1 MIDVLVLGAGVAG
14 VTAARALSATGLSVV
29 VAEGRHRVGGRVHT
43 IRDFCE
49 RPVEGGAEFI
59 HGVRAAT
66 WPEVRNANLSVR
78 ACHQRHM
85 MFNAG
90 GATRWLPWV
99 MLHPG
104 VWPAVTIFR
113 ALGRARPPDVSA
125 REFLERRGYRGRAR
139 LIAEMVLTGHLPG
152 SVDEIGVLGL
162 LDDGVHT
169 LERGTNYRIDDGY
182 DRLPQHV
189 AAGLDVRSG
198 FDIETVRW
206 DAGGVAVVARDGREL
221 AARTGIS
228 TLPVGVLKSGRVR
241 FSPVLPDAKRAA
253 LDRVEMG
260 PVVKLLLRFHERF
273 WPRWANSIACATGP
287 VTLYWPVFHG
297 ERSAPP
303 VLVAYATGDRARLLG
318 HVGEAE
324 AVEIALSDLRRL
336 FPSADPKRRLVDARR
351 IDWSS
356 DPFAWGGY
364 TFLRPDAAGAR
375 DRLAA
380 ADTGALFWA
389 GSATQRV
396 PIADTVEAAYS
407 SGLRAAGEARTHFG
421 VPLLPVGRCSPVP
434 IRRAS
439 ASSAH
444 LGES

>member
-1 MIDVLVLGAGVAG
+1 LIDVLVLGAGVAG
-14 VTAARALSATGLSVV
+14 VTAARALATAGLSVV
-29 VAEGRHRVGGRVHT
+29 VVEGRGRIGGRVHS

-49 RPVEGGAEFI
+49 RPVEAGAEFI
-59 HGVRAAT
+59 HGTRAAT
-66 WPEVRNANLSVR
+66 WPEVRDAKLSAR
-78 ACHQRHM
+78 PCHQRQM

-104 VWPAVTIFR
+104 VWPAFTIFR
-113 ALGRARPPDVSA
+113 ALARAAPPDVSA

-139 LIAEMVLTGHLPG
+139 LIAEMVLAGHLPG
-152 SVDEIGVLGL
+152 GVDEIGLLGL

-182 DRLPQHV
+182 DRLPQHL
-189 AAGLDVRSG
+189 AAGLDVRLD

-206 DAGGVAVVARDGREL
+206 GAGGVAVIARDGREL
-221 AARTGIS
+221 AARSAIS
-228 TLPVGVLKSGRVR
+228 TLPVGVLRSGRVR
-241 FSPVLPDAKRAA
+241 FAPVLPEAKRAA
-253 LDRVEMG
+253 LDRVQMG
-260 PVVKLLLRFHERF
+260 PVVKLLLRFQERF
-273 WPRWANSIACATGP
+273 WPRWASAIACATGP

-297 ERSAPP
+297 ERDAPP

-351 IDWSS
+351 IDWSA
-356 DPFAWGGY
+356 DPFAGGGY
-364 TFLRPDAAGAR
+364 TFLRPDAHGAR
-375 DRLAA
+375 ERLAA
-380 ADTGALFWA
+380 PDTGAFFWA

-396 PIADTVEAAYS
+396 PIADTVEAAYA
-407 SGLRAAGEARTHFG
+407 SGVRAAGEVR
-421 VPLLPVGRCSPVP
+421 
-434 IRRAS
+434 
-439 ASSAH
+439 AH
-444 LGES
+444 LALPLVPAVGQRFASMRPALATSA

>member
-14 VTAARALSATGLSVV
+14 VTAARALTAAGLSVV
-29 VAEGRHRVGGRVHT
+29 VVEGRHRIGGRVHS

-49 RPVEGGAEFI
+49 RPVEAGAEFI
-59 HGVRAAT
+59 HGKRAAT
-66 WPEVRNANLSVR
+66 WPEVRDAELSAR
-78 ACHQRHM
+78 PCHQRHM

-104 VWPAVTIFR
+104 VWPAFTIFG

-139 LIAEMVLTGHLPG
+139 LLAEMVVAGHLPG
-152 SVDEIGVLGL
+152 GVDEIGLLGL

-189 AAGLDVRSG
+189 ALGLDVRLA

-206 DAGGVAVVARDGREL
+206 GADGVAVIARDGREL
-221 AARTGIS
+221 AARTAIS
-228 TLPVGVLKSGRVR
+228 TLPVGVLKSDSVR
-241 FSPVLPDAKRAA
+241 FSPTLHDAKCAA

-260 PVVKLLLRFHERF
+260 PVLKLLLRFEERF
-273 WPRWANSIACATGP
+273 WPRWANAIACATGP
-287 VTLYWPVFHG
+287 ITLYWPVFHG
-297 ERSAPP
+297 ERDAPP

-318 HVGEAE
+318 RVGEAE

-336 FPSADPKRRLVDARR
+336 FPSADPKRGLVDARR
-351 IDWSS
+351 IDWSA
-356 DPFAWGGY
+356 DPFAGGGY
-364 TFLRPDAAGAR
+364 TFLRTDAQGAR
-375 DRLAA
+375 QRLAA
-380 ADTGALFWA
+380 PDTGALFWA

-396 PIADTVEAAYS
+396 PIADTVEAAYA
-407 SGLRAAGEARTHFG
+407 SGLRAAGEVR
-421 VPLLPVGRCSPVP
+421 
-434 IRRAS
+434 
-439 ASSAH
+439 AH
-444 LGES
+444 LAATRVPAIGRSFASMRPALATGA

>member
-1 MIDVLVLGAGVAG
+1 MIDVVVLGAGMAG

-29 VAEGRHRVGGRVHT
+29 VAEGRDRVGGRVHT
-43 IRDFCE
+43 VRDFCE

-59 HGVRAAT
+59 HGGGAAT
-66 WPEVRNANLSVR
+66 WPEVRSANLSVR

-104 VWPAVTIFR
+104 VWPAFTIFR
-113 ALGRARPPDVSA
+113 ALGRVRPPDLSA
-125 REFLERRGYRGRAR
+125 REFLDRRGYRGRAR
-139 LIAEMVLTGHLPG
+139 LIAEMVLAGHLPG
-152 SVDEIGVLGL
+152 CLDEIGVLGL

-169 LERGTNYRIDDGY
+169 LERGTNYRVDDGY
-182 DRLPQHV
+182 DRLPERIAV
-189 AAGLDVRSG
+189 GLDLRSG
-198 FDIETVRW
+198 FDVDTVSW

-221 AARTGIS
+221 VARAAIS

-241 FSPVLPDAKRAA
+241 FSPMLPEAKGAA

-260 PVVKLLLRFHERF
+260 PVTKLLLRFQERF

-287 VTLYWPVFHG
+287 LTLYWPVFHG
-297 ERSAPP
+297 EREAPP

-318 HVGEAE
+318 RVAEAE

-336 FPSADPKRRLVDARR
+336 FPGADPKRGLIEARR

-356 DPFAWGGY
+356 DPFACGGY
-364 TFLRPDAAGAR
+364 TFLRQNAHGAR
-375 DRLAA
+375 QRLAA

-389 GSATQRV
+389 GSATQSV
-396 PIADTVEAAYS
+396 PIADTVEAAYA
-407 SGLRAAGEARTHFG
+407 SGMRAAGEARTHLG
-421 VPLLPVGRCSPVP
+421 VPSR
-434 IRRAS
+434 
-439 ASSAH
+439 
-444 LGES
+444 

>member
-1 MIDVLVLGAGVAG
+1 MSDVLVLGAGVAG
-14 VTAARALSATGLSVV
+14 VTAARALSAAGHSVV
-29 VAEGRHRVGGRVHT
+29 VVEGRQRIGGRVHS

-66 WPEVRNANLSVR
+66 WPEVRDAKLSVR
-78 ACHQRHM
+78 ACPQRNM
-85 MFNAG
+85 MFNGG

-104 VWPAVTIFR
+104 VWPAFTIFR

-139 LIAEMVLTGHLPG
+139 LIAEMVLAGHLPG
-152 SVDEIGVLGL
+152 RVEEIGLLGL

-182 DRLPQHV
+182 DRLPQHL
-189 AAGLDVRSG
+189 AAGLDVRLG
-198 FDIETVRW
+198 FAIETVRW

-221 AARTGIS
+221 SARTAIS
-228 TLPVGVLKSGRVR
+228 TLPVGVLGSGRVR
-241 FSPVLPDAKRAA
+241 FSPLLPDAKRAA
-253 LDRVEMG
+253 LERVEMG
-260 PVVKLLLRFHERF
+260 PVVKLLMRFQERF

-297 ERSAPP
+297 ERDAPP

-318 HVGEAE
+318 RVGEAE

-336 FPSADPKRRLVDARR
+336 FPGSDPKRRLMDARR
-351 IDWSS
+351 IDWSA
-356 DPFAWGGY
+356 DPFAAGGY
-364 TFLRPDAAGAR
+364 TFLRPDAHGAR
-375 DRLAA
+375 QRLAA

-389 GSATQRV
+389 GSATQSV
-396 PIADTVEAAYS
+396 PIADTVEAAYA
-407 SGLRAAGEARTHFG
+407 SGLRAAGEVA
-421 VPLLPVGRCSPVP
+421 
-434 IRRAS
+434 
-439 ASSAH
+439 AH
-444 LGES
+444 LANCSVPADRRVPVAMWPALAISG